1 MKTKPSGRGERLDR
15 VLNLLFENKRTA
27 KPRKNVMDIFEEL
40 DEKNLSK
47 EELIAM
53 KNEVEIIHND
63 NNLSL
68 SLNISWCALVVAL
81 LSFFVDTIPGSEN
94 YTMSLAIL
102 IGKFIILI
110 AAIVGI
116 LVARTPIWQNAGE
129 IARSKNVLLAI
140 EFLLEEFEAEEGLKN
155 QSEQNEPKEQSNEK
169 NEG

>member
-1 MKTKPSGRGERLDR
+1 MKTKPSGREERLDR
-15 VLNLLFENKRTA
+15 VLDLVFIKEREEKS
-27 KPRKNVMDIFEEL
+27 KNNIMKIFEKL
-40 DEKNLSK
+40 DKKNLCK

-81 LSFFVDTIPGSEN
+81 LSFLVGLIQSPDNE
-94 YTMSLAIL
+94 TMNLVIL
-102 IGKFIILI
+102 VGKFIILI
-110 AAIVGI
+110 VAIVGI
-116 LVARTPIWQNAGE
+116 LIARTPIWQNTKE
-129 IARSKNVLLAI
+129 ITKSKNVLLAI

>member
-1 MKTKPSGRGERLDR
+1 MKKNERGERLDR
-15 VLNLLFENKRTA
+15 VLNLLFTKERVETPK
-27 KPRKNVMDIFEEL
+27 KSIMKIFEEL
-40 DEKNLSK
+40 DKENLCK

-68 SLNISWCALVVAL
+68 SLNISWCALVIAL

-116 LVARTPIWQNAGE
+116 LIARTPIWQNAGE

-140 EFLLEEFEAEEGLKN
+140 EFLLEEFEAEEGQKV
-155 QSEQNEPKEQSNEK
+155 QSEQNEPKEQSEEK